1 MCEARPESEREPELK
16 SLLGYG
22 SNEGG
27 EDVSGDTRGSSL
39 SCRDFDNFGN
49 NFESSSGVS

>member
-22 SNEGG
+22 GNEGG

>member
-16 SLLGYG
+16 SLLGYAG
-22 SNEGG
+22 NEEG

-39 SCRDFDNFGN
+39 LCRDLGNFGN
-49 NFESSSGVS
+49 NFESSS